1 MPRVGHEEIDSLH
14 PQETQII
21 VDRFTNLGMMLVLE
35 CEALQ
40 RRRQKSRS
48 PEAELQLRNLFAIA
62 CARGAA
68 STLGP
73 EVART

>member
-1 MPRVGHEEIDSLH
+1 MPRMKHEEIDALH

-40 RRRQKSRS
+40 RRQQRHVIPRLNS
-48 PEAELQLRNLFAIA
+48 N
-62 CARGAA
+62 
-68 STLGP
+68 
-73 EVART
+73 